1 MALVRQAQQRADVV
15 VLAHKAQLR
24 PGAGA
29 KIAHGL
35 DQATGEVLNAQHVG
49 VATGLEARRAAG
61 LLVSGGVGQQLGQV
75 GKRFHHGRA
84 TERAGQIVVLAVR
97 GAAFGQVQLPVGRRR
112 RGLQAQGSGGSAYH
126 GRRVF
131 GGAVGGAHVAAG
143 VAQAGEAVALE
154 HFYLEVLGRDAG

>member
-35 DQATGEVLNAQHVG
+35 GQAAGEVLNAQHVG

-61 LLVSGGVGQQLGQV
+61 LLVSGGIGQQLGRV

-84 TERAGQIVVLAVR
+84 TERAGQIAVLAVR
-97 GAAFGQVQLPVGRRR
+97 GAAFGQVQLPVGRRQ
-112 RGLQAQGSGGSAYH
+112 RGLQ
-126 GRRVF
+126 RRAPAGARTTASVF
-131 GGAVGGAHVAAG
+131 LAV
-143 VAQAGEAVALE
+143 
-154 HFYLEVLGRDAG
+154 R